1 MKRITRYKSDGSV
14 NQTPR
19 IARIMTSENQ
29 ATFSIAL
36 YSDDSSVRESVKKAL
51 GTRIAADLPP
61 HTIDEFATAPALRN
75 RVDSGKRFDLYILD
89 GESVPE
95 GGLGVAKQLKDE
107 VFNCGV
113 VIVLV
118 GRASDAWL
126 AGWSRAE
133 GVISHP
139 IDPFTLASTVAD
151 IFRKSRVT
159 A

>member
-1 MKRITRYKSDGSV
+1 MAAEIEEKL
-14 NQTPR
+14 
-19 IARIMTSENQ
+19 E
-29 ATFSIAL
+29 IAL
-36 YSDDSSVRESVKKAL
+36 YSDDASVRETVRKAL
-51 GTRIAADLPP
+51 GSRIAPDLAP
-61 HTIDEFATAPALRN
+61 HTITEFATGPALRS
-75 RVDSGKRFDLYILD
+75 RVDSGQNFDLYILD

-107 VFNCGV
+107 VFNCGT
-113 VIVLV
+113 VIVIV

-139 IDPFTLASTVAD
+139 IDPFTIAATVAD
-151 IFRKSRVT
+151 ILRKSRVI

>member
-1 MKRITRYKSDGSV
+1 M
-14 NQTPR
+14 
-19 IARIMTSENQ
+19 ASEIQ
-29 ATFSIAL
+29 EKIEKTIEIAL
-36 YSDDSSVRESVKKAL
+36 YSDDASVREIVKKAL
-51 GTRIAADLPP
+51 GSRIAPDLPP
-61 HTIDEFATAPALRN
+61 HTISEFATGPALRS
-75 RVDSGKRFDLYILD
+75 RVDSGHVFDLYILD

-95 GGLGVAKQLKDE
+95 GGLGIAKQLKDE
-107 VFNCGV
+107 VFNCGT

-139 IDPFTLASTVAD
+139 VDPFTIAATVAE
-151 IFRKSRVT
+151 IFRKSRVS

>member
-1 MKRITRYKSDGSV
+1 MGNEASTKL
-14 NQTPR
+14 Q
-19 IARIMTSENQ
+19 IAI
-29 ATFSIAL
+29 
-36 YSDDSSVRESVKKAL
+36 YSDDSSVRQSVRKSL
-51 GTRIAADLPP
+51 GSQLATDLPP
-61 HTIDEFATAPALRN
+61 HVITEFATAPALRSH
-75 RVDSGKRFDLYILD
+75 VDSGKPFDLYILD
-89 GESVPE
+89 GEAVPE

-113 VIVLV
+113 VVVLV
-118 GRASDAWL
+118 GRKSDAWL

-139 IDPFTLASTVAD
+139 IDPFTVASTVAE